1 MMDVP
6 LSVTQ
11 IFTYGASVF
20 GDTEVTSW
28 GESGPET
35 ITFSALAG
43 RAAACAHALRSLCG
57 IDADQ
62 RIGTMMDNC
71 AEHLEVFFA
80 SSCMGAVFSPLNS
93 HLSDDQIVHI
103 INYADQKVIVVSPRN
118 APRLARLITEC
129 PGVNHIIIASGSSAQ
144 RTEAVAAFDAIPD
157 PQFSVTDYE
166 AFIDGQAT
174 EFPWPD
180 LPEDTAAAL
189 CFSTGTEGAPKGVAY
204 SHRSMFLHSQSL
216 LGVDSFAI
224 TNGVSFLC
232 CVPIYHVLSWGVP
245 LAAWMA
251 GAPLIFPGE
260 DLSAPRLA
268 QVIATS
274 MPRTAHGVPTLW
286 VSLFSYYFQNPPKR
300 MSLREIF
307 AGGAPVPPVLI
318 KVWEEKFGVDVIHCW
333 GMTETSPVGT
343 VSHPPAGLSG
353 ETRDLYRE
361 SQGRFPVAM
370 NFRIADDAGRVLE
383 GHDRNQG
390 EIQVR
395 GNWVTGSY
403 FHSPTGEGDGPAS
416 RFRGEPIDYADD
428 RFTDDGWFRTGDV
441 GSINRDGFLTVN
453 DRIRDVIRSGG
464 EWIYSAELENYVVDA
479 PPVLECAV
487 IGYPDETW
495 GERPLAVTVLADGVE
510 RSAATAERL
519 RTRLRGVIPGWMI
532 PEYWSFV
539 DTIDKT
545 SVDKYDKKDLRQHL
559 TDGKLDVI
567 SLQGPRRSGDSYG
580 DNGSSSSASQA

>member
-11 IFTYGASVF
+11 IFTYGARVF

-28 GESGPET
+28 SDNGPET

-43 RAAACAHALRSLCG
+43 RAAACAHALHSLCG

-62 RIGTMMDNC
+62 RIGTMMNNC
-71 AEHLEVFFA
+71 AEHMEVFFA

-93 HLSDDQIVHI
+93 HLSDDQIIHI
-103 INYADQKVIVVSPRN
+103 INYADLKVIVVSPRN
-118 APRLARLITEC
+118 APRLASLIPHC
-129 PGVNHIIIASGSSAQ
+129 PGVTYIIIASGSASHRAAAV
-144 RTEAVAAFDAIPD
+144 TECAHRAPS
-157 PQFSVTDYE
+157 PSSVIDYE
-166 AFIDGQAT
+166 AFIDGQST
-174 EFPWPD
+174 EFPWPT

-204 SHRSMFLHSQSL
+204 SHRSMYLHSQSL

-224 TNGVSFLC
+224 TNGGSFLC

-251 GAPLIFPGE
+251 GAPLIFPG
-260 DLSAPRLA
+260 DDVAAPRLA
-268 QVIATS
+268 HIISTS
-274 MPRTAHGVPTLW
+274 MPRVAHGVPALW
-286 VSLFSYYFQNPPKR
+286 VSLVAHYFQDPPQR

-318 KVWEEKFGVDVIHCW
+318 RVWEEKFGVDVIQCW

-343 VSHPPAGLSG
+343 VARPQAGLSG
-353 ETRDLYRE
+353 ETRNLYRE
-361 SQGRFPVAM
+361 SQGRFPASIS
-370 NFRIADDAGRVLE
+370 FRVADDAGHILE

-395 GNWVTGSY
+395 GNWITGSY
-403 FHSPTGEGDGPAS
+403 FRPPAGEEKGS
-416 RFRGEPIDYADD
+416 TSHFRGKPIEHADN

-464 EWIYSAELENYVVDA
+464 EWIYSAELENFVVDA

-487 IGYPDETW
+487 IGYPDDTW
-495 GERPLAVTVLADGVE
+495 GERPLAVTVLADGIE
-510 RSAATAERL
+510 RTAATAERL

-532 PEYWSFV
+532 PEYWAFV
-539 DTIDKT
+539 DAIDKT

-559 TDGKLDVI
+559 ADGQLNVI
-567 SLQGPRRSGDSYG
+567 SLQGPRRSGDSYS
-580 DNGSSSSASQA
+580 DSH